1 MYTAA
6 LGISKIAPLSASENG
21 LHEGINVHFFEEG
34 DDSRSQ
40 LRIEETRHPKSK
52 NGVEFVYWQG
62 TSELYPYMT
71 TRRWAPSRS
80 PRTANRTI
88 LIHVQ
93 IRTDL
98 EALVDVD
105 IGVVSQWNGGDADA
119 FCGIPDA
126 DGVVDGSGSE
136 QVGSLE
142 TASL

>member
-1 MYTAA
+1 MGSTKA
-6 LGISKIAPLSASENG
+6 LKYI
-21 LHEGINVHFFEEG
+21 FFEES
-34 DDSRSQ
+34 DESCTQ
-40 LRIEETRHPKSK
+40 LRIEETRYPKSK
-52 NGVEFVYWQG
+52 NGVKFVYWQG

-71 TRRWAPSRS
+71 TPASRRWAPSRS
-80 PRTANRTI
+80 PRTANRTL

-105 IGVVSQWNGGDADA
+105 IGVISQWNGGDADA